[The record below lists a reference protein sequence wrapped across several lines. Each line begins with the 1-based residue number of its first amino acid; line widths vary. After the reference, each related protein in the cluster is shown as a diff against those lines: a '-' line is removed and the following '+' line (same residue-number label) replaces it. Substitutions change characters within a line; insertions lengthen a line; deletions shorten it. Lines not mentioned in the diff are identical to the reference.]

1 MSDLAAIVSSL
12 IEPPY
17 APWSLG
23 SVRPPFP
30 ALLTPS
36 LTPPSS
42 RLRHHSA
49 ATVLTHASH
58 ANRSQTSPLPRPMPA
73 CGQSLTSPTP
83 AASPSSASPCLPCS
97 SRAQRNPGILD
108 MPEHHCSRRR
118 RARRRIQRRLRG
130 RTPLKTLCDTRSCA
144 STTTRGRDCPG
155 HGIPVVSHALLTPH
169 MCTLPMQIS
178 RCGWHVRIVH
188 ASCQGP
194 GWMKSKWDQCWQM
207 VWGSARRYSNCT
219 WYLYIACH
227 YNKLHFNIL
236 PPKYIFCGTRHR
248 NYARFL

>member
-118 RARRRIQRRLRG
+118 RARRRIQRRLHG
-130 RTPLKTLCDTRSCA
+130 HTPSKTLCDTRSCA
-144 STTTRGRDCPG
+144 STMTCGWDCPG
-155 HGIPVVSHALLTPH
+155 HGIPVVLQRSLRCLIRSRACSVLSIRP
-169 MCTLPMQIS
+169 LPCVPGS
-178 RCGWHVRIVH
+178 SLKDGDASDGESSKCGR
-188 ASCQGP
+188 
-194 GWMKSKWDQCWQM
+194 
-207 VWGSARRYSNCT
+207 
-219 WYLYIACH
+219 
-227 YNKLHFNIL
+227 
-236 PPKYIFCGTRHR
+236 
-248 NYARFL
+248 